1 MADEKKRTKNGKE
14 ILGHDEAAELFKE
27 SNALYRAILDNLQDA
42 VYILDAD
49 GRFLLW
55 NSVFNKVTGC
65 SDEEISSRIPT
76 DFIVPGDRSILAA
89 AITEVWETGFAKAE
103 VGVIAKDGS
112 CAIYEFASSLLK
124 DSSGRIVGLCGSGRD
139 TTLRKKTLDEL
150 QDKIGQLKIFAKA
163 ATGREMRMIELKEKI
178 RELEERL
185 KVKGSFQK

>member
-42 VYILDAD
+42 VYILDAN

-65 SDEEISSRIPT
+65 SDEEISSKVPT

-163 ATGREMRMIELKEKI
+163 ATGREMRMIELKEKV